1 MELRLERLGAEM
13 EFATVVTWLK
23 AEGDPI
29 VAGEPIAEVEVEK
42 ITQELTSP
50 VDGVLQEIVA
60 VVGDE
65 IPVDGLVAVI
75 REDAR

>member
-23 AEGDPI
+23 AEGDP
-29 VAGEPIAEVEVEK
+29 VAAGEAIAEVEVEK

-50 VDGVLQEIVA
+50 VDGTLQEIVA

-65 IPVDGLVAVI
+65 IPVDALVAVI
-75 REDAR
+75 QERTA

>member
-23 AEGDPI
+23 AEGDP
-29 VAGEPIAEVEVEK
+29 VAAGEAIAEVEVEK

-50 VDGVLQEIVA
+50 VDGTLQEIVA

-65 IPVDGLVAVI
+65 IPVDALVAVI
-75 REDAR
+75 REGAA

>member
-1 MELRLERLGAEM
+1 VELRLERLGSEM
-13 EFATVVTWLK
+13 EFATIVRWLK
-23 AEGDPI
+23 AEGDP
-29 VAGEPIAEVEVEK
+29 VATGEAIAEVEVEK

-65 IPVDGLVAVI
+65 IPVDALVAVI
-75 REDAR
+75 VETSA

>member
-1 MELRLERLGAEM
+1 VELRLERLGAEM

-23 AEGDPI
+23 AEGDP
-29 VAGEPIAEVEVEK
+29 VAAGEAIAEVEVEK

-50 VDGVLQEIVA
+50 VDGTLQEIVA

-65 IPVDGLVAVI
+65 IPVDALVAVI
-75 REDAR
+75 REGA

>member
-1 MELRLERLGAEM
+1 VELRLERLGAEM

-23 AEGDPI
+23 AEGDP
-29 VAGEPIAEVEVEK
+29 VAAGEPIAEVEVEK

-50 VDGVLQEIVA
+50 VDGVLREIVA

-65 IPVDGLVAVI
+65 IPVDALVAVI
-75 REDAR
+75 EERAT

>member
-23 AEGDPI
+23 AEGDL
-29 VAGEPIAEVEVEK
+29 VAAGEAIAEVEVEK

-50 VDGVLQEIVA
+50 VDGTLQEIVA

-65 IPVDGLVAVI
+65 IPVDALVAVI
-75 REDAR
+75 REGAA

>member
-23 AEGDPI
+23 AEGDP
-29 VAGEPIAEVEVEK
+29 VAAGEAIAEVEVEK

-50 VDGVLQEIVA
+50 VDGTLQEIVA

-65 IPVDGLVAVI
+65 IPVDALVAVI
-75 REDAR
+75 REGA